1 MMWTMDDYPNSW
13 KNFDELERKKAID
26 IGNAML
32 QQGYQES
39 DLIPIATKQAQDWY
53 KDATDEELETLKHK
67 KITLH
72 KKDDS
77 VNPGLMDN
85 DIEVY
90 FEDKEWKVKTKG
102 AKRATATFKT
112 KKDALARA
120 KEIATNKNAQVI
132 AHNKDE

>member
-1 MMWTMDDYPNSW
+1 MWTMDDYPNSW

-32 QQGYQES
+32 KQGYQES

-53 KDATDEELETLKHK
+53 KDATDDELENLKHK

-77 VNPGLMDN
+77 VNTDLIDN
-85 DIEVY
+85 DVEVY
-90 FEDKEWKVKTKG
+90 FEDDVWKVKTKN
-102 AKRATATFKT
+102 AKRATGTFDT
-112 KKDALARA
+112 KEEAVARA
-120 KEIATNKNAQVI
+120 KEIADNRDSKVI
-132 AHNKDE
+132 EHNKGQ

>member
-1 MMWTMDDYPNSW
+1 MWTMNDYPNSW

-32 QQGYQES
+32 KQGYKE

-53 KDATDEELETLKHK
+53 KNASDEERATLKHK

-77 VNPGLMDN
+77 VNTDLIDN
-85 DIEVY
+85 DVEVY
-90 FEDKEWKVKTKG
+90 YEDEQWKVKTKD
-102 AKRATATFKT
+102 AKRASATFDT
-112 KKDALARA
+112 KKEAVNRA
-120 KEIATNKNAQVI
+120 KAIAENRDKKVI
-132 AHNKDE
+132 QHKKDE